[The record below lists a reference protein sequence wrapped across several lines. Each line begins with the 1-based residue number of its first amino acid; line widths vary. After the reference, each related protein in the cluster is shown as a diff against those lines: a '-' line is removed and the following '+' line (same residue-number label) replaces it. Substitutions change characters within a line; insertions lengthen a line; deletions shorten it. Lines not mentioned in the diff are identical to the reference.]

1 MPVTITLPEPLAGQ
15 LKSAARQRQ
24 VGLTEFAADLLAR
37 ALDGARETTRETTW
51 YEVNQQRLAL
61 LHKSAKTGLTPRE
74 AHELQELQSLADQR
88 LEAMGAERLA
98 EVARME
104 REVAAAL
111 QEAEGS

>member
-1 MPVTITLPEPLAGQ
+1 MSVTITLPEPLAAQ
-15 LKSAARQRQ
+15 LKSEAQQRR

-37 ALDGARETTRETTW
+37 ALEGTRDTTW

-61 LHKSAKTGLTPRE
+61 LHKSAKTGLAPRE

-88 LEAMGAERLA
+88 LEAMDAERLA

-104 REVAAAL
+104 REVKAAF
-111 QEAEGS
+111 QEAEGA